1 MKRFASTLL
10 VCFWVTVHPVSL
22 WAHGGGHDA
31 PKTQPETTLPELT
44 EAPLGDNLPGLAE
57 IGSGAV
63 DYGLE
68 ETIGPEDTEMVGEGP
83 LWGENQEVLD
93 NGEMPMDLNKM
104 PEHEGHDMSQM
115 NQVQPAEH
123 QWVSTANKGYGW
135 AAALTLFSGVLF
147 GFLTLK
153 RPYE

>member
-57 IGSGAV
+57 TGSGAV

-68 ETIGPEDTEMVGEGP
+68 EIIGPEDTEMVGEGP
-83 LWGENQEVLD
+83 LWGKNQEVLD

-104 PEHEGHDMSQM
+104 PEHE
-115 NQVQPAEH
+115 
-123 QWVSTANKGYGW
+123 
-135 AAALTLFSGVLF
+135 
-147 GFLTLK
+147 
-153 RPYE
+153 